1 MVKHIVFFNF
11 HESSEGNS
19 RLENAKIVKKELEN
33 LIDLIPCLKKI
44 EVGINIP
51 HAPQTDFD
59 LCLYSEF
66 DSFEDLDAYQIH
78 PEHKRV
84 GAFIGKVRSGRS
96 AVDYV
101 V

>member
-1 MVKHIVFFNF
+1 MVKHIVFFSFQENA
-11 HESSEGNS
+11 EGAT
-19 RLENAKIVKKELEN
+19 RLENATKTKQDLEA
-33 LIDLIPCLKKI
+33 LMGVVPQLKKI

-59 LCLYSEF
+59 LCLYTEF
-66 DSFEDLDAYQIH
+66 DSFEDLDAYQVH
-78 PEHKRV
+78 PAHKRV
-84 GAFIGKVRSGRS
+84 GAFIGKVRSSRS